1 MAPCHDG
8 DWSLI
13 PAKEAFNL
21 CDGSTL
27 GTGFPGEAAFKVW
40 RSGKIWYVLN
50 LRTEEEVGPFDDV
63 EVAKTEAKSLAESE
77 GFQVVTSWPWG
88 VEDVTNHPV
97 RPG

>member
-27 GTGFPGEAAFKVW
+27 GAGFPGEAAFKVW

-88 VEDVTNHPV
+88 IEDVTNHPV